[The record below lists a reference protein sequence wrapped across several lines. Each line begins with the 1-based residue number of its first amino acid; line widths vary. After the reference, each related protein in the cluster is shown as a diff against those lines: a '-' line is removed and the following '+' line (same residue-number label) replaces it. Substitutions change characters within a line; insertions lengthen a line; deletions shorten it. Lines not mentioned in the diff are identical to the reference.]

1 MSHFLSQLR
10 FFGGAF
16 LLTALMGCG
25 QSELAPLAEG
35 NVSPNTQGR
44 LAVTNQLSASP
55 YPARVVITSL
65 DGPPASQSAKVM
77 QRIETAAQAH
87 QVQLIK
93 GPQADYFV
101 RLYMADYPSQSGSS
115 LTYVWDVFDSQKQ
128 FSRRLEDQIPL
139 SGAQSS
145 NVWSQMDDKT
155 LALLAE
161 RSALDLAG
169 FLAQTPQALA
179 GQNQTQTGR
188 SPALASLA
196 GAQLVATP
204 SFGFIVPP

>member
-1 MSHFLSQLR
+1 MLHFLSQLR
-10 FFGGAF
+10 FFGGA
-16 LLTALMGCG
+16 LVLTALMGCG
-25 QSELAPLAEG
+25 QSDMMPLAEG
-35 NVSPNTQGR
+35 SVSPNSQGR
-44 LAVTNQLSASP
+44 LAVTNPLSASP

-77 QRIETAAQAH
+77 QRIESAAQAH

-101 RLYMADYPSQSGSS
+101 RLYLAPSPSQSGAS
-115 LTYVWDVFDSQKQ
+115 LNYVWDVFDSQKR

-139 SGAQSS
+139 AIANSA
-145 NVWSQMDDKT
+145 NVWSQLDDQT
-155 LALLAE
+155 LAQLAE

-179 GQNQTQTGR
+179 GQSQTQIGGSAPTT
-188 SPALASLA
+188 SLA
-196 GAQLVATP
+196 GVQSAQAP
-204 SFGFIVPP
+204 QFGFILPP

>member
-1 MSHFLSQLR
+1 
-10 FFGGAF
+10 
-16 LLTALMGCG
+16 
-25 QSELAPLAEG
+25 
-35 NVSPNTQGR
+35 
-44 LAVTNQLSASP
+44 
-55 YPARVVITSL
+55 
-65 DGPPASQSAKVM
+65 
-77 QRIETAAQAH
+77 
-87 QVQLIK
+87 
-93 GPQADYFV
+93 
-101 RLYMADYPSQSGSS
+101 MADYPSQSGTS

-161 RSALDLAG
+161 RSALDLAE